1 MTLASFMT
9 TKSALFTD
17 SFGYSLG
24 LGLGLG
30 MGMGISLG
38 QRAGFV
44 VSSDAGQQGSSCQ
57 AMPASRV
64 RRAKQCRPAGFVVSS
79 DAGQQGSSCQ
89 AMAASRVRRVKQW
102 RPAGD
107 LKPRARDLLGE

>member
-44 VSSDAGQQGSSCQ
+44 VSNNAGSSRRRLTKSSPLGAGATGCRGGSSSPCSSSCMTR
-57 AMPASRV
+57 ARSFFLVLEVILDVV
-64 RRAKQCRPAGFVVSS
+64 RRRLRLPVGLA
-79 DAGQQGSSCQ
+79 
-89 AMAASRVRRVKQW
+89 
-102 RPAGD
+102 
-107 LKPRARDLLGE
+107 